1 MTLPKHALFSGLV
14 VDENGQSVE
23 VAYIGDEPHYVVN
36 DAGFRR
42 HVEASAVDRHVFGV
56 LREQILAHKDIVLQS
71 TLKIIGKDDLFTK
84 AMVDSSLEHMDE
96 HFDRLIESGLPPG
109 AIEWLGMMGFR
120 IVINVHGE
128 VVRMAPSDFG
138 IAEEE

>member
-1 MTLPKHALFSGLV
+1 MPKHALFAGLV
-14 VDENGQSVE
+14 VDENEEPVE

-42 HVEASAVDRHVFGV
+42 HVEASVVDRHVFGV

-71 TLKIIGKDDLFTK
+71 TLQMIGKDDLFTK
-84 AMVDSSLEHMDE
+84 AMVDSSLEHLDD
-96 HFDRLIESGLPPG
+96 HFDRLIETGMPPG

-120 IVINVHGE
+120 IVIDVHGE
-128 VVRMAPSDFG
+128 VVRMQPSEFG

>member
-1 MTLPKHALFSGLV
+1 MPKHALFAGLV
-14 VDENGQSVE
+14 VDEADQSVE
-23 VAYIGDEPHYVVN
+23 VAYVGDEPYYVVD

-42 HVEASAVDRHVFGV
+42 HVEAGAVDRQVLGA
-56 LREQILAHKDIVLQS
+56 LREQILAHKDVVLQS
-71 TLKIIGKDDLFTK
+71 TLKMIGKDDLFTK

-120 IVINVHGE
+120 IVINYHGE
-128 VVRMAPSDFG
+128 VMRMEPSDFG